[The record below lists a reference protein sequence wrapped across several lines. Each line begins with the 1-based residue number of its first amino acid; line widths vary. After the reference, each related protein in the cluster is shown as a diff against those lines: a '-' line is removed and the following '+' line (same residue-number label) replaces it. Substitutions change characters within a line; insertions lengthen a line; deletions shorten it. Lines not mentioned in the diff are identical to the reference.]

1 MEGINNSKKRKKIDN
16 KLKRNKKPDIMKKQI
31 IHGKQ
36 IMNTTLGRKQILLN
50 LTF

>member
-16 KLKRNKKPDIMKKQI
+16 KIKRNRKPDIMKKQI
-31 IHGKQ
+31 IHSKK
-36 IMNTTLGRKQILLN
+36 IMNITLGRKQILVN